1 MKRVLGF
8 RLHKL
13 SNNRSQKFVYVY
25 QVCSNDQVARV
36 FGNSHA
42 TFEVLEVDKKLEGIV
57 MLIRKIMPLND
68 NPYKNVLWKEVCIK
82 EFSVRVHPMYT

>member
-1 MKRVLGF
+1 MKETHDNNPRLELFLFSMKRVIGF

-13 SNNRSQKFVYVY
+13 SNNRSQKFVYLY

-57 MLIRKIMPLND
+57 MLI
-68 NPYKNVLWKEVCIK
+68 
-82 EFSVRVHPMYT
+82 